1 MDNQLEKIRT
11 FVGQH
16 VQEADF
22 PDGQDIFASGHV
34 SSLFAVQIVM
44 FVETTFGIQVA
55 DDDLDIRNFS
65 SIANID
71 RYVTGKR
78 APASAAS

>member
-1 MDNQLEKIRT
+1 MGNQLEKIRA
-11 FVGQH
+11 FVGRH

-44 FVETTFGIQVA
+44 FVENTFGILVA

-65 SIANID
+65 SITNID
-71 RYVTGKR
+71 SYITGKL
-78 APASAAS
+78 AAAVS